1 MKLCVMVLISVN
13 EQGQKKLLVI
23 SDGVRESIESW
34 RELLLNLKERSF
46 NAPKVALGDGAVGLW
61 AALDKVY
68 PQTRQQRF
76 WVHRSANMLNSL
88 PKSAQPNAKNDLH
101 QIWMVA
107 TRDQAQC
114 ELDRFIRTYEDKYP
128 KAVCCLV
135 KGREELL
142 TFYDFPA
149 AHWKS
154 LRTINPIEST
164 FATIRHRTKRS
175 KGCLSRNSMLC
186 MIFQLGLY
194 AEENWRRMRGFNHLA
209 EVIKG
214 AKLTDGEPKNNFQM
228 RLKIRPTHY
237 F

>member
-1 MKLCVMVLISVN
+1 MKLCVLVLIGVN
-13 EQGQKKLLVI
+13 EQGQKKLLAI
-23 SDGVRESIESW
+23 SDGVRESIQRW
-34 RELLLNLKERSF
+34 HELQLDLKERNF

-61 AALDKVY
+61 AALDEVY

-76 WVHRSANMLNSL
+76 WVHKSANMLNSL
-88 PKSAQPNAKNDLH
+88 PKSVQPNAKKDLH

-114 ELDRFIRTYEDKYP
+114 ELGRFIRTYGDKYP

-135 KGREELL
+135 KDREELL

-149 AHWKS
+149 AYWQS
-154 LRTINPIEST
+154 LRTTNPIEST
-164 FATIRHRTKRS
+164 FATIRNRTKRS

-194 AEENWRRMRGFNHLA
+194 AE
-209 EVIKG
+209 
-214 AKLTDGEPKNNFQM
+214 KNGDTFADS
-228 RLKIRPTHY
+228 II
-237 F
+237 